1 MAYGDLVGRVDFD
14 MTRASPFSYTC
25 HACKRCCRN
34 KAILVNPYEVL
45 RLARRLG
52 LSTTES
58 ISSQTEAGGT
68 VLRSAEDGNCVF
80 LNDRGCSVHPDR
92 PLACRIYPLARW
104 VSAEGEESFGG
115 LAPHPQTEGVYGNA
129 GTVQDYLDQQ
139 GAEPYFRNSDRYGV
153 LYDKMLAILEKAAPG
168 ELDRR
173 QERREEIDELPSG
186 SIGSAFMDIDAML
199 GACMQDGPDEIVE
212 RHIRAVENWLD
223 SIDGEILAKAPQS
236 PGLQEGDRR
245 RRSIFLDRKGT

>member
-1 MAYGDLVGRVDFD
+1 MAYGDLVARVDFD
-14 MTRASPFSYTC
+14 MTRASSFSYNC

-34 KAILVNPYEVL
+34 KAIRVNPYEVL

-52 LSTTES
+52 LSTTEF
-58 ISSQTEAGGT
+58 IERKTEAGGT

-80 LNDRGCSVHPDR
+80 LNEQGCSVHPDR

-104 VSAEGEESFGG
+104 VSAEGEESFGH

-139 GAEPYFRNSDRYGV
+139 VVEPYFRNSDRYGV
-153 LYDKMLAILEKAAPG
+153 LYDKMLAILEKADPH

-173 QERREEIDELPSG
+173 QDRRKEIDELPSG
-186 SIGSAFMDIDAML
+186 SVASAFMDIDSMVRTSL
-199 GACMQDGPDEIVE
+199 QDDPDKIVE
-212 RHIRAVENWLD
+212 RHIKEVEKCLIW
-223 SIDGEILAKAPQS
+223 IDGEIMPA
-236 PGLQEGDRR
+236 E
-245 RRSIFLDRKGT
+245 SIRDSEV